1 MLQFDAC
8 HIRPAS
14 IMTASSSGLIFSAL
28 AEEQADKAVRSL
40 AQRRN
45 RHNAIHATRKAI
57 RRLRSILSLCHQAL
71 DPEASA
77 IDRGLRRVAS
87 SLSGLRDAHAVSAT
101 ASQLAEGID
110 RDLWLDVAARL
121 EARRD
126 ALLVDEMSKDPK
138 FVKRCAR
145 LSALASAV
153 VALPWQRLSK
163 RYLEEGMAR
172 STRRVAKAKRAFE
185 QEPNP
190 ANRHRWRRRVR
201 RLRMQTQMIQAASRA
216 APSLLGFRRDYSC
229 TSVQALNRL
238 SDRLAKTQDLRMLQ
252 RSLIVLDKDL
262 PLPRLRRRIR
272 AEVNFAS
279 V

>member
-1 MLQFDAC
+1 
-8 HIRPAS
+8 
-14 IMTASSSGLIFSAL
+14 MTASSSGLIFSAL